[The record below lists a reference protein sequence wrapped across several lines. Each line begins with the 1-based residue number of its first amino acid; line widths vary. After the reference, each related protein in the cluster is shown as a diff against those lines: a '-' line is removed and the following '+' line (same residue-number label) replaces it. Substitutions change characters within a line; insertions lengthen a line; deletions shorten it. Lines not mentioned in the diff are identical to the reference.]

1 MNAISHSVQQHCTA
15 RAPITPQRGAAVV
28 ELAIVLIVMTLLS
41 AGIFEFSRAFWYY
54 NALDKS
60 TRDAARYLSA
70 LPLTEYATTTKTT
83 ANVTA
88 IKTLVVSTVNGANL
102 NPALTSSNVSVTWDC
117 TPPCGGGKQPVWVKV
132 SITGYSITLGG
143 TLPLIGMVSGN
154 SSSVTLQ
161 PATQMRFMN

>member
-1 MNAISHSVQQHCTA
+1 MNTVTSSLRQRRAQRTLHPRQH
-15 RAPITPQRGAAVV
+15 GAAVV

-54 NALDKS
+54 NALDKA
-60 TRDAARYLSA
+60 TRDGARYLSA

-88 IKTLVVSTVNGANL
+88 VQGVVVSAVNGSNL
-102 NPALTSSNVSVTWDC
+102 VPALKNSDVSVSWSC
-117 TPPCGGGKQPVWVKV
+117 TPPCGGGIQPTWVKV
-132 SITGYSITLGG
+132 SISYSITLGG

-154 SSSVTLQ
+154 SRSITLQ

>member
-1 MNAISHSVQQHCTA
+1 MKPIVHPLRQRRTSRT
-15 RAPITPQRGAAVV
+15 PITPQHGAAVV
-28 ELAIVLIVMTLLS
+28 ELAIVLIVMTLMS

-88 IKTLVVSTVNGANL
+88 IKTLLVSTVNGANL
-102 NPALTSSNVSVTWDC
+102 NPALTSSNVSVSWSC
-117 TPPCGGGKQPVWVKV
+117 TPPCGGGIQPTWVKV
-132 SITGYSITLGG
+132 SITGYSITIGSS
-143 TLPLIGMVSGN
+143 LPLIGMVNGN
-154 SSSVTLQ
+154 SASVTLQ

>member
-1 MNAISHSVQQHCTA
+1 MNAITHSLQQR
-15 RAPITPQRGAAVV
+15 RAPRKPTTRQHGAAVV
-28 ELAIVLIVMTLLS
+28 ELAIVLILMTLLS

-54 NALDKS
+54 NALDKV
-60 TRDAARYLSA
+60 TRDGARYLSA

-88 IKTLVVSTVNGANL
+88 IKTLVVDTVNGANL

-154 SSSVTLQ
+154 SASVTLQ